1 MKDIPCS
8 GIGRINVG
16 KMTTLAKAIYG
27 FSAIP
32 IKVPISLFTDIEK
45 KNYPKIHMEPQKT
58 PDRQNTPGAGGRWGK
73 TVLAGLLFQILMYI
87 TGL

>member
-45 KNYPKIHMEPQKT
+45 KKTILKFIWNHRRPLIGKT
-58 PDRQNTPGAGGRWGK
+58 PLGQGGGGGK
-73 TVLAGLLFQILMYI
+73 QC
-87 TGL
+87 